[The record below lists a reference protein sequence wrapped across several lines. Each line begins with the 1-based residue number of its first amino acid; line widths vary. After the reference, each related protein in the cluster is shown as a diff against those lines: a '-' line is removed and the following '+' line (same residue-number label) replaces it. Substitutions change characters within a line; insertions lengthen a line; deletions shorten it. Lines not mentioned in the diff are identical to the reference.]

1 MAEAVVEAAA
11 TEDVTV
17 AVEAAAA
24 ADAEPVASI
33 KGSVASQEVAKNE
46 TTDSEQV

>member
-1 MAEAVVEAAA
+1 MEAAA

-17 AVEAAAA
+17 AVEAAAAA